1 MSTNVKIVMA
11 GINIAC
17 LIVTLLVP
25 SSITPLILLT
35 TIVSIVSWVFTTKP
49 DSPRTQVVVYL
60 YVAYATLLA
69 IICIVFGVTASVE
82 VANAATPNEYV
93 FLFDNTVAKWG
104 GQTYPYEKYAWLMF
118 ISIVSLM
125 FCEIL
130 SAMLNDLRNKKSS
143 IPIACRVASE
153 IAKYR

>member
-1 MSTNVKIVMA
+1 MSTQVKIVMA

-35 TIVSIVSWVFTTKP
+35 TIVSVVSWVFTSKP
-49 DSPRTQVVVYL
+49 TSPRTQVVVYL

-69 IICIVFGVTASVE
+69 IICIVFGVTSSVE
-82 VANAATPNEYV
+82 VNNSVTPNDYV
-93 FLFDNTVAKWG
+93 FLFDSTVAKWG
-104 GQTYPYEKYAWLMF
+104 AQTYPYENYAWLMF
-118 ISIVSLM
+118 VSIVSLM
-125 FCEIL
+125 FGEIL
-130 SAMLNDLRNKKSS
+130 SAMLIDLRNIKSS
-143 IPIACRVASE
+143 VPISRRIASE